1 LLDEIH
7 RDGVPWL
14 LGDRK
19 LLESTIGFMTRGLGA
34 SASGTRLYIVLDE
47 GTDCG
52 PSVIATNEFESS
64 ILAEVA
70 GEGMIMM
77 IAKNAEAEVIR
88 LGDVDAAIASKIS
101 FGILRPPR
109 R

>member
-1 LLDEIH
+1 
-7 RDGVPWL
+7 
-14 LGDRK
+14 
-19 LLESTIGFMTRGLGA
+19 
-34 SASGTRLYIVLDE
+34 
-47 GTDCG
+47 
-52 PSVIATNEFESS
+52 
-64 ILAEVA
+64 LAEVA

-101 FGILRPPR
+101 FGIFRPPR

>member
-7 RDGVPWL
+7 RDGIPWL
-14 LGDRK
+14 LGNRE
-19 LLESTIGFMTRGLGA
+19 LLESSIGFMTRSLGA
-34 SASGTRLYIVLDE
+34 SAGGTRLYIVFDE

-52 PSVIATNEFESS
+52 PSIIATNEFESS

-88 LGDVDAAIASKIS
+88 LGDVDATIASKIS